1 MREFIY
7 CLIGA
12 VVMLI
17 VCYLIGW
24 AEIELFHH
32 PTGVMAPAMAGCL
45 TYGMGTMFIIAFVA
59 WMVIENINEI
69 KKS

>member
-1 MREFIY
+1 MREFLY

-24 AEIELFHH
+24 AEIELFYH
-32 PTGVMAPAMAGCL
+32 PTGVNAPVMSGCL
-45 TYGMGTMFIIAFVA
+45 TYGMGTIFIIAFVA

-69 KKS
+69 KK

>member
-1 MREFIY
+1 MKETII
-7 CLIGA
+7 CLICAIVALG
-12 VVMLI
+12 

-24 AEIELFHH
+24 VEIELFYH

-45 TYGMGTMFIIAFVA
+45 TYGMGTIFIIAFVA